1 MFAIWLTT
9 EKYFEILKK
18 EEEEDLNICSV
29 CVLFIISNKWFHKNF
44 KEVLYMIFTTTQSEN
59 KRHLIYLFDME
70 S

>member
-29 CVLFIISNKWFHKNF
+29 CILFIISNKWFHKNF
-44 KEVLYMIFTTTQSEN
+44 KEV
-59 KRHLIYLFDME
+59 
-70 S
+70 

>member
-18 EEEEDLNICSV
+18 EEEDLNICSV

-44 KEVLYMIFTTTQSEN
+44 KEV
-59 KRHLIYLFDME
+59 
-70 S
+70 

>member
-44 KEVLYMIFTTTQSEN
+44 KEVYINTW
-59 KRHLIYLFDME
+59 YLPQLKVKTKDT
-70 S
+70 

>member
-29 CVLFIISNKWFHKNF
+29 CVCVLFIISNKWFHKNF
-44 KEVLYMIFTTTQSEN
+44 KEV
-59 KRHLIYLFDME
+59 
-70 S
+70 

>member
-29 CVLFIISNKWFHKNF
+29 CVLFIISNKWFHKKFLWGVN
-44 KEVLYMIFTTTQSEN
+44 TW
-59 KRHLIYLFDME
+59 YLPQLKVKTKDT
-70 S
+70 

>member
-44 KEVLYMIFTTTQSEN
+44 KGVNTW
-59 KRHLIYLFDME
+59 YLPQLKVKTKDT
-70 S
+70 